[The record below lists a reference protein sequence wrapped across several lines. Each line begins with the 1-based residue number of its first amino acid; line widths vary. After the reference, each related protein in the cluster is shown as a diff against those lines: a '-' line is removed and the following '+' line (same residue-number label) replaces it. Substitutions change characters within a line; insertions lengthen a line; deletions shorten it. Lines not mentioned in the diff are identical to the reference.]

1 MTPRSLAYRPD
12 MTRQQIATTLTTA
25 MRTPI
30 VPTFSV
36 TLRDGR
42 SFVGFPCGQR
52 DAGTAAEAFVFML
65 RTGNQA
71 VVSLAII
78 REVVAD

>member
-1 MTPRSLAYRPD
+1 MTPE
-12 MTRQQIATTLTTA
+12 QIADTLTTA

-42 SFVGFPCGQR
+42 SLVGFPCGRR
-52 DAGTAAEAFVFML
+52 DPGTAREAFVFML
-65 RTGNQA
+65 GTGNHT
-71 VVSLAII
+71 VISLSVI
-78 REVVAD
+78 REVVVD